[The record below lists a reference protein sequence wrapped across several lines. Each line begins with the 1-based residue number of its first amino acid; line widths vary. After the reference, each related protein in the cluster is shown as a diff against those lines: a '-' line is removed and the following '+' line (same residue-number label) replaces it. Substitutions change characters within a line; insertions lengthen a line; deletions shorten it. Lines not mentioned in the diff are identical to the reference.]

1 MFTDLQTW
9 PWPCTAEGG
18 GLALLVSAN
27 VVDGLVPFDEAA
39 SVMRLSL
46 ELGERLPS
54 FLRGAVL
61 S

>member
-1 MFTDLQTW
+1 M
-9 PWPCTAEGG
+9 
-18 GLALLVSAN
+18 LVSAN